1 MRKMSKKNKL
11 SFNLFGVLIVL
22 LLGCFGF
29 FAYQVMAA
37 PKESYEVAQGCAV
50 YDEKMQ
56 PIDMAASGTVQKK
69 WDQKYYLTLANGETY
84 CLGAQSVIF
93 NPASKQVDI
102 IGKGYQ
108 IFTDGSV
115 ANISGKTEIPRS
127 ANVMLYKLADRKY
140 LLVGNEIFAKDQD
153 FSASNYLQV
162 NLDKAGNAL
171 LTNDQVNMKTVEPLV
186 LLCNEL
192 EFDIANETLHYQE
205 QMVDLKAVG
214 GSSNEYV
221 KPSPSP
227 SPTEEAA
234 PDASSSVVNNN
245 NNQNNTTN
253 NNQQNNTLN
262 GGGTEGGASATPK
275 PSSSAN
281 KNLERSISLRGTSAD
296 VSGIQVDYAIT
307 DVENKFVSAY
317 LLVQQV
323 GMEEE
328 TRIELNK
335 ADTSVQIRDLSP
347 NTQYRI
353 TLCYDM
359 YLLIDGENTR
369 VTKTENTMKVRTKSI
384 YSDIEVTKMTSKSLS
399 VMVRLDPSY
408 VLERANLALYTDNG
422 VQKFPVDIKKAC
434 REGWS
439 FEIDIAG
446 VSTEEYRLVLED
458 ALYQGGGITL
468 NAECI
473 TKSRGVTNVVRNGL
487 DGAN

>member
-69 WDQKYYLTLANGETY
+69 KWDQKYYLTLANGETY

-102 IGKGYQ
+102 IGMGYQ

-227 SPTEEAA
+227 SPH
-234 PDASSSVVNNN
+234 
-245 NNQNNTTN
+245 
-253 NNQQNNTLN
+253 
-262 GGGTEGGASATPK
+262 
-275 PSSSAN
+275 
-281 KNLERSISLRGTSAD
+281 RRGRARR
-296 VSGIQVDYAIT
+296 
-307 DVENKFVSAY
+307 F
-317 LLVQQV
+317 LL
-323 GMEEE
+323 
-328 TRIELNK
+328 
-335 ADTSVQIRDLSP
+335 
-347 NTQYRI
+347 
-353 TLCYDM
+353 C
-359 YLLIDGENTR
+359 GE
-369 VTKTENTMKVRTKSI
+369 
-384 YSDIEVTKMTSKSLS
+384 
-399 VMVRLDPSY
+399 
-408 VLERANLALYTDNG
+408 
-422 VQKFPVDIKKAC
+422 
-434 REGWS
+434 
-439 FEIDIAG
+439 
-446 VSTEEYRLVLED
+446 
-458 ALYQGGGITL
+458 
-468 NAECI
+468 
-473 TKSRGVTNVVRNGL
+473 
-487 DGAN
+487 